1 MITPKLLTPDVS
13 DEQGAQPSQPDE
25 ELIAKFIKAFGMSAA
40 VYFGGP
46 DRQDEGGAFSL
57 LFLSLHPH
65 SPCMSHTPILPIYR
79 HLLVRLGLLVHG
91 VPDLEGASEI
101 APGLR
106 IYTGGEEAAIDAV
119 LDGRCSPLDFRWF
132 VGRTEGVST
141 VEGSWL
147 AVACARPVALKQCLG
162 LPKPLWHEV
171 TLSLPTVSPYI
182 CHAPFFR
189 MHHPH
194 SFLCTTRIVLS
205 MLTTRRSWSS
215 VAASPQHSAS
225 SSYSSGRSEL

>member
-1 MITPKLLTPDVS
+1 M
-13 DEQGAQPSQPDE
+13 
-25 ELIAKFIKAFGMSAA
+25 
-40 VYFGGP
+40 
-46 DRQDEGGAFSL
+46 
-57 LFLSLHPH
+57 
-65 SPCMSHTPILPIYR
+65 
-79 HLLVRLGLLVHG
+79 HG

-119 LDGRCSPLDFRWF
+119 FDGRCSPLDFRWF

-215 VAASPQHSAS
+215 VAASPQRSAS
-225 SSYSSGRSEL
+225 SSYSSGRSELLGCRLRLYLFLRAYVYSYTDYTAMDALRGARSRALISDSKTVCCRSCIPHCACSCFKIKSVYICDSPYSDSNGMTHL